1 LAVILTKHNFLLQ
14 AVTLISVFSHSYTYL
29 SKGLSIYQQ
38 AILQTIR
45 EKGSLNIVGVC
56 NLVLTVRGLKKD
68 PSFKPSIWSHIGSV
82 EELDNNAQ
90 EMYRMMRS
98 LERRGL
104 VARLLH
110 RRPAVWYH
118 ISWHDGIPKLE
129 PGSYGWYDFNHVMYR
144 DGQVLI
150 QTKDKRWIMR
160 GVKMSKAQIK
170 RQIEQ
175 EILEMERR
183 KQEKQKS

>member
-1 LAVILTKHNFLLQ
+1 VYRWID
-14 AVTLISVFSHSYTYL
+14 TLM

-38 AILQTIR
+38 EALQKVRERGSINIVEVCNIVLTIR
-45 EKGSLNIVGVC
+45 A
-56 NLVLTVRGLKKD
+56 LKKD
-68 PSFKPSIWSHIGSV
+68 PSIKPSIWSRIDSL
-82 EELDNNAQ
+82 EEWDNNVQ
-90 EMYRMMRS
+90 GMYRMMRS
-98 LERRGL
+98 LEKRGL

-118 ISWHDGIPKLE
+118 LLWQDGRPKLE

-150 QTKDKRWIMR
+150 QTKGKIWIMK
-160 GVKMSKAQIK
+160 GAKMSSAQIK

-175 EILEMERR
+175 QIRDMEKGESKRT
-183 KQEKQKS
+183 KELV